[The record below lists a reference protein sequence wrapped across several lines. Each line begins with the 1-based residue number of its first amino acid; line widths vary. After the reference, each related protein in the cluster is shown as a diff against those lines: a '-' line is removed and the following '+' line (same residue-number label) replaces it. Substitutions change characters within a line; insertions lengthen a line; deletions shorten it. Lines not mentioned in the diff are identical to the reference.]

1 MSLYIVDA
9 SVAARFLL
17 FEDLSDKAEY
27 VLEDFMNGKI
37 ELIAPELLIYEVGN
51 ILWRAFKQGFI
62 SLQDARERISYFLK
76 LQLNVIK
83 LGREDYEE
91 VLDLSI
97 KNDVTYYDA
106 TYLAAAKKVKGTLLL
121 ADNML
126 YERANKVVPTLHLK
140 YYRKT

>member
-1 MSLYIVDA
+1 MSLYIIDA